1 MKTKT
6 QKIGMLRKAFRVVLP
21 AMMLSAMSVSAQ
33 TSESMGTV
41 TGTTTVAAHEAA
53 NGFDV
58 DGVTY
63 TASGADV
70 RNTNPS
76 VTTDYAAASGA
87 ANIFID
93 GGESFTISNFGTNS
107 CSGSLITMTF
117 GLRKSTNASDG
128 SNMIV
133 EYSTNGGISWT
144 GLSFTAL
151 PTGTGTSRWYER
163 TVSGLPATCNL
174 QLRFR
179 SNAAPSGVDFRIDDV
194 RTSCG
199 DPVESLCDAT
209 ITANDT
215 NVFCFGDSV
224 RLTANPGDSYLWS
237 NGATTQSILVQNSGT
252 YSVIVE
258 DDCCFATSTGFYVLV
273 HGDNGYNPVSA
284 SVDNDTVCPGDSVTL
299 SVRTN
304 TRALYF
310 SKYEE
315 GSGVDKALEIY
326 NGTGAA
332 VLLSDFEIRNFHNGA
347 CDNSIPT
354 YTIALPA
361 IMLADGAVFTVA
373 NPGHS
378 QIGGCFNPDLQSNDI
393 QFNGDDAVT
402 LYNAASGEYVDIIG
416 SICNDPGS
424 NWRDTGF
431 YRTEDILLTR
441 RPCVYEGILVN
452 PNLPGI
458 GGFPTLVS
466 EWLRDTIPSAC
477 SFGTHTHDA
486 NLYTWTPQPTVPAT
500 GSVVRAL
507 PAGTTTYF
515 VDGSYCDECPYTD
528 SVRVVVEECIDARK
542 AAPAVNGSSMIV
554 NAEAYPNP
562 FTDNVTLNIT
572 TLENGPVKVEIVNM
586 LGETVAVLNN
596 SVMAAG
602 KHTITWNGGE
612 SLPAGVYSCKV
623 TTGNAVQTVMLV
635 KSAK

>member
-6 QKIGMLRKAFRVVLP
+6 QKTGMLRKAFQVVLP
-21 AMMLSAMSVSAQ
+21 AMMLSAMSASAQ
-33 TSESMGTV
+33 ITESMGTV
-41 TGTTTVAAHEAA
+41 SGTTSVASHEAA

-58 DGVTY
+58 DALTY
-63 TASGADV
+63 IASGADL
-70 RNTNPS
+70 RNTTAS
-76 VTTDYAAASGA
+76 TGYTGASGL

-93 GGESFTISNFGTNS
+93 GGENFTITNFGTNS
-107 CSGSLITMTF
+107 CSGSLITMSF
-117 GLRKSTNASDG
+117 GISKSTNASNG
-128 SNMIV
+128 SNLIV
-133 EYSTNGGISWT
+133 EYSTNGGVSWT

-151 PTGTGTSRWYER
+151 PTGTGTSHWYLR
-163 TVSGLPATCNL
+163 TVSGIPATCNL
-174 QLRFR
+174 QIRFR
-179 SNAAPSGVDFRIDDV
+179 NNAAPAGVDHRIDDISI
-194 RTSCG
+194 SCG
-199 DPVESLCDAT
+199 DPVETVCEAT

-224 RLTANPGDSYLWS
+224 RLTANLGDSYLWS
-237 NGATTQSILVQNSGT
+237 NGATTRSILVQNSGT
-252 YSVIVE
+252 YTVIVE
-258 DDCCFATSTGFYVLV
+258 DDCCFATSAEFYVLV
-273 HGDNGYNPVSA
+273 HGDNGFNPVSA

-332 VLLSDFEIRNFHNGA
+332 VLLSDYEIRNFHNGA
-347 CDNSIPT
+347 CDNALPT
-354 YTIALPA
+354 YAIALPA
-361 IMLADGAVFTVA
+361 VMLADGAVFTVA

-378 QIGGCFNPDLQSNDI
+378 EIGGCFAPDMVSNDI

-402 LYNAASGEYVDIIG
+402 LYNAASGEYADIIG
-416 SICNDPGS
+416 SICHDPGS

-452 PNLPGI
+452 PHLPGI

-466 EWLRDTIPSAC
+466 EWLRDTVPSAC
-477 SFGTHTHDA
+477 SFGSHAHDA
-486 NLYTWTPQPTVPAT
+486 NLYSWIPQPTVPAT

-528 SVRVVVEECIDARK
+528 SVRVVVQECGDARHENPTIK
-542 AAPAVNGSSMIV
+542 GSSMIV

-572 TLENGPVKVEIVNM
+572 TVENGPVKVEIVNM

-602 KHTITWNGGE
+602 KHTITWNGGDA
-612 SLPAGVYSCKV
+612 LPTGVYSCKV